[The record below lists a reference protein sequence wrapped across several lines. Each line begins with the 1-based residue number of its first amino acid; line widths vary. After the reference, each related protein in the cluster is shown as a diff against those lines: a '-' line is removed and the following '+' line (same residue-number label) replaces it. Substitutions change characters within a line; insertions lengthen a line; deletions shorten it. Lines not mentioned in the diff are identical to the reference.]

1 MWIIFVLAIVAVL
14 VAVALVAM
22 KNKGL
27 GGKSLRYKSKPLL
40 TANEKEFFLRLK
52 RALPNHIILTQVSMG
67 QVMQP
72 AVSRQTKPN
81 KDKSESYMSI
91 RGTFAQKSIDYVVC
105 NEELEIVAIVE
116 LDDKTHSSDKDGKRD
131 AMLEEAG
138 YKILRFNSKKKPTEA
153 EIASKLEELINPK
166 IIEKLGGEK
175 KG

>member
-1 MWIIFVLAIVAVL
+1 MLMWIVFILVIIAVL

-72 AVSRQTKPN
+72 AVSRQQ
-81 KDKSESYMSI
+81 DGRAYMSI
-91 RGTFAQKSIDYVVC
+91 RGTFAQKSIDYAVC

-116 LDDKTHSSDKDGKRD
+116 LDDRTHSSDKDGKRD

-153 EIASKLEELINPK
+153 EIASKLEELVNPK
-166 IIEKLGGEK
+166 IVEKAVSEK
-175 KG
+175 TG